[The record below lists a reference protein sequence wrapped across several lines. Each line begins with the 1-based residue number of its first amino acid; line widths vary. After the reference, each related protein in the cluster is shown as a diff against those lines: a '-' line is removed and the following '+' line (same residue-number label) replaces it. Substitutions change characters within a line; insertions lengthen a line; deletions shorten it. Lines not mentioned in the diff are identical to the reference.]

1 MPEVAE
7 TLFQPGWREAV
18 RWIDGTDLHIVE
30 AALAAVEQEIVKA
43 FKTGRK
49 PEVT

>member
-7 TLFQPGWREAV
+7 TLLQPGWREAM
-18 RWIDGTDLHIVE
+18 RWIDGINLHVVE
-30 AALAAVEQEIVKA
+30 AALAAVEREIVKA
-43 FKTGRK
+43 LQTAQK